1 MNLTTMTSLKFTGEI
16 TLDEVYSTNKSTI
29 HNSILQAISKVY
41 LDQEINEIQVIKISI
56 NEVEY
61 LINLQR
67 SKFKVA
73 IQNLISF
80 FEEIEE
86 YEKCQL
92 CLNIINELNQKKEA
106 I

>member
-1 MNLTTMTSLKFTGEI
+1 MTSLKFTGEI
-16 TLDEVYSTNKSTI
+16 TLDEVYSKNKDTI
-29 HNSILQAISKVY
+29 HNSILQAIKTVY
-41 LDQEINEIQVIKISI
+41 LDLKINEIQVIKISI

-61 LINLQR
+61 SINLDR

-73 IQNLISF
+73 LQNVIPF
-80 FEEIEE
+80 FEEREE

-92 CLNIINELNQKKEA
+92 CLDMINELVDQKKEA